1 MAFCKLQPPP
11 GTFPPKAARR
21 RRSISVLMMESR
33 MRKYLRYL
41 GPVIVAAIFVLAVYL
56 LYNKL
61 SSYSIEEIRAS
72 IDQIHPVRIAL
83 SLGLAVVNYMILIGY
98 DWLALLAIHKR
109 LPLSRV
115 SLVSIVGQ
123 AVSFNFGALLGGTS
137 VRFRFYS
144 VWGFTVHDVL
154 HLILILGVAFWI
166 GALGLSGLVFI
177 IAPPKLPEELLE
189 RLPLHDVRLLGYVLL
204 SITIVYVALCLRVR
218 KPVKIFGKVFVFPT
232 PKIALAQIFVSWID
246 LVCAAACMW
255 VLLPSAVKVSF
266 LEFLPGY
273 LMAMVA
279 VVLTHIPGGVGI
291 FELIIIHMTDTPHE
305 QMVFAAVLLFRLI
318 YYILPLLVAAV
329 LLAIYEIHQRKNLLH
344 DAGRW
349 LSVLSPIIT
358 SYLTFLAGMVLLI
371 SSTLPSRASD
381 IAWLASLLPDELIML
396 GHLVCAVSGCLL
408 LFVAF
413 GLGQRQKY
421 AFRYAVVFLSLGV
434 LGALMK
440 GFSWPAALVAAVFLI
455 PLLAAHF
462 RFYRHS
468 WILGERIPF
477 YWTLAGIVVVACNF
491 ALGLALYHTEWGQ
504 VAIMS
509 FDGSLNAARVRVANM
524 AIAVMLAVLFALRT
538 WRIRKIE
545 KREEAGTN

>member
-1 MAFCKLQPPP
+1 MK
-11 GTFPPKAARR
+11 
-21 RRSISVLMMESR
+21 
-33 MRKYLRYL
+33 KYLRYL
-41 GPVIVAAIFVLAVYL
+41 GPIVVAAIFSLAVYL

-61 SSYSIEEIRAS
+61 SSYSIAEIRAS
-72 IDQIHPVRIAL
+72 IEQIHPMRVVL
-83 SLGLAVVNYMILIGY
+83 SLGLAVLNYMILIGY

-144 VWGFTVHDVL
+144 VWGFSVHDVL

-177 IAPPKLPEELLE
+177 IAPPHLPEELLE
-189 RLPLHDVRLLGYVLL
+189 SLPFHDVRLLGYVLL
-204 SITIVYVALCLRVR
+204 GITMVYMGLCF
-218 KPVKIFGKVFVFPT
+218 KIREPITVFGKVFVFPN
-232 PKIALAQIFVSWID
+232 PKIAVAQMLVSWVD

-255 VLLPSAVKVSF
+255 VLLPSAVKVGF

-305 QMVFAAVLLFRLI
+305 QMVFAAVLIFRII

-329 LLAIYEIHQRKNLLH
+329 LLAIYEFQQRKNLLH

-349 LSVLSPIIT
+349 LSVLSPIIA
-358 SYLTFLAGMVLLI
+358 SYLTFLAGLILLV
-371 SSTLPSRASD
+371 SSTLPSKMSD
-381 IAWLASLLPDELIML
+381 IRWVAAFLPEGLIPA
-396 GHLVCAVSGCLL
+396 GHLMCAVSGCFL
-408 LFVAF
+408 LFVAY
-413 GLGQRQKY
+413 GVGQRQKF
-421 AFRYAVVFLSLGV
+421 AWRFAVGFLCTGV
-434 LGALMK
+434 VGALLK
-440 GFSWPAALVAAVFLI
+440 GFSWPAACMAAVVLI
-455 PLLAAHF
+455 PLWAAHF

-468 WILGERIPF
+468 WFLGERIPF
-477 YWTLAGIVVVACNF
+477 YWALAATIVLVCNF
-491 ALGLALYHTEWGQ
+491 GLGWALYHTEWGQ

-509 FDGSLNAARVRVANM
+509 FDGSVNAARVRLANM
-524 AIAVMLAVLFALRT
+524 AIAVLLVVLFCFRFF
-538 WRIRKIE
+538 RIRKLAD
-545 KREEAGTN
+545 RERPAEIDRI

>member
-1 MAFCKLQPPP
+1 MIK
-11 GTFPPKAARR
+11 
-21 RRSISVLMMESR
+21 
-33 MRKYLRYL
+33 KYLRYL
-41 GPVIVAAIFVLAVYL
+41 GPVLVAAIFVLAVYL

-72 IDQIHPVRIAL
+72 IEQIHPVRVVL
-83 SLGLAVVNYMILIGY
+83 SLCLAVLNYMILIGY
-98 DWLALLAIHKR
+98 DWLALLAINKR

-115 SLVSIVGQ
+115 SLVSVVGQ

-144 VWGFTVHDVL
+144 VWGFSVHDVL

-177 IAPPKLPEELLE
+177 IAPPQLPEELLE

-204 SITIVYVALCLRVR
+204 AITICYLVLCFRVR
-218 KPVKIFGKVFVFPT
+218 QPVSVFGKVFVFPA
-232 PKIALAQIFVSWID
+232 PKIALAQVFVSWID
-246 LVCAAACMW
+246 LICAAACMW
-255 VLLPSAVKVSF
+255 VLLPSAVDVSF
-266 LEFLPGY
+266 LQFLPGY

-291 FELIIIHMTDTPHE
+291 FELIIIHMTNTPHE
-305 QMVFAAVLLFRLI
+305 QMVFAAVLIFRLI
-318 YYILPLLVAAV
+318 YYILPLLVAAL
-329 LLAIYEIHQRKNLLH
+329 LLAAYEVHQRKNLLH

-349 LSVLSPIIT
+349 LSVLSPVIT
-358 SYLTFLAGMVLLI
+358 SYLTFLAGIVLLV

-381 IAWLASLLPDELIML
+381 IAWVAALLPDELIML

-413 GLGQRQKY
+413 GLGQRQKH
-421 AFRYAVVFLSLGV
+421 AFRYTVVFLCLGMA
-434 LGALMK
+434 GALLK
-440 GFSWPAALVAAVFLI
+440 GFSWPAALVAAIILI
-455 PLLAAHF
+455 PVCAAHF

-468 WILGERIPF
+468 WILGERIPL
-477 YWTLAGIVVVACNF
+477 YWTLAGIIVVVCNF
-491 ALGLALYHTEWGQ
+491 ALGFALYHTEWGQ

-509 FDGSLNAARVRVANM
+509 FDGSVNAARVRVANI
-524 AIAVMLAVLFALRT
+524 AIGVILCVLCALRT
-538 WRIRKIE
+538 FRIRSLE
-545 KREEAGTN
+545 KKGIQRAEQ

>member
-1 MAFCKLQPPP
+1 MK
-11 GTFPPKAARR
+11 
-21 RRSISVLMMESR
+21 
-33 MRKYLRYL
+33 KYLRYL

-144 VWGFTVHDVL
+144 VWGFTV
-154 HLILILGVAFWI
+154 
-166 GALGLSGLVFI
+166 
-177 IAPPKLPEELLE
+177 
-189 RLPLHDVRLLGYVLL
+189 HDVRLLGYVLL

-381 IAWLASLLPDELIML
+381 IAWLASLVPDELIML
-396 GHLVCAVSGCLL
+396 GHLVCAVS
-408 LFVAF
+408 
-413 GLGQRQKY
+413 
-421 AFRYAVVFLSLGV
+421 YAVVFLSLGV

>member
-1 MAFCKLQPPP
+1 MK
-11 GTFPPKAARR
+11 
-21 RRSISVLMMESR
+21 
-33 MRKYLRYL
+33 KYLRYL

-144 VWGFTVHDVL
+144 VWGFTIHDVL

-218 KPVKIFGKVFVFPT
+218 KPVKIFGKVFVFPS
-232 PKIALAQIFVSWID
+232 PKIAMAQILVSWID
-246 LVCAAACMW
+246 LICAAACMW

-381 IAWLASLLPDELIML
+381 IAWLASLLPDELIIL

-468 WILGERIPF
+468 WILGERIPV
-477 YWTLAGIVVVACNF
+477 YWTLAGLVVVVCNF

-509 FDGSLNAARVRVANM
+509 FDGSLNAARVRVANI
-524 AIAVMLAVLFALRT
+524 AIAVMLAVLCALRT
-538 WRIRKIE
+538 YRIRKRE
-545 KREEAGTN
+545 KMEGTQTS